1 MFDIIDNAKVKDKA
15 VSELEYD
22 LVIDNNNEVFYL
34 QDLSEIVVKK
44 MIRMPVKN
52 D

>member
-34 QDLSEIVVKK
+34 QDLSEIV
-44 MIRMPVKN
+44 
-52 D
+52 